1 MTAISSDFNS
11 ADTSADATALL
22 AAVTRFEFIVALC
35 IASDITGYL
44 KGISAQL
51 QGRQLDIAA
60 GFSQVTLVQKKL
72 QKVYYEWYIVLRFD
86 LVSQL

>member
-1 MTAISSDFNS
+1 MFYSLQVVDALAAISADFNS
-11 ADTSADATALL
+11 TDTSAEATTLL
-22 AAVTRFEFIVALC
+22 AAVTRFEFIVALS

-60 GFSQVTLVQKKL
+60 GFSHVTLVQKKL
-72 QKVYYEWYIVLRFD
+72 QKVH
-86 LVSQL
+86 